1 VTDDDP
7 GNGARLRLSVANR
20 SGRVRIEA
28 RSGEGFSARGGDLVA
43 EADGT
48 MRVSGGHGG
57 SSSVE
62 VVCPAGTDV
71 IVGTAS
77 GSVELV
83 GPLGDVRVTTASGR
97 ITIEQ
102 ARRVDLRTASG
113 TIEIGEC
120 TGECRVVTKSS
131 KVAVGNAGSLDCSA
145 MSGRVVVGDVEDA
158 IVRTMSGRVKLGT
171 RGSGRVEVRT
181 LSGKVDVAVPQERR
195 PATSLRSLSGRVRCD
210 CDRGS
215 DGEISVATTSGAI
228 NVTCR

>member
-1 VTDDDP
+1 VTNDERGD
-7 GNGARLRLSVANR
+7 GTRLRLNVTNR
-20 SGRVRIEA
+20 SGRARIEA
-28 RSGEGFSARGGDLVA
+28 REGAGLSSRGGDLVT

-48 MRVSGGHGG
+48 VRVSGGHGG

-62 VVCPAGTDV
+62 VVCPPGTDV

-77 GSVELV
+77 GDVELL

-97 ITIEQ
+97 ITIEH
-102 ARRVDLRTASG
+102 ARRIDLRTASG
-113 TIEIGEC
+113 TIDIGEC

-181 LSGKVDVAVPQERR
+181 LSGKVDVAVPPQRR
-195 PATSLRSLSGRVRCD
+195 PATTLRSLSGRVRCD

-215 DGEISVATTSGAI
+215 DGEISVATTSGSI
-228 NVTCR
+228 NVTCK